1 MDDLDKLA
9 SDFVAGGCEP
19 DGTELGDSE
28 GAAAHEHGHDQPAP
42 THGHGE
48 TVRRFTHRGHRV
60 EIVTHYEVK
69 IDGKPWERH
78 LGVLNDGSVVY
89 HGLPQYAVPSA
100 VDLIRTVIDYQEG
113 TPEDLRAAF
122 RAAQEEEEEG

>member
-1 MDDLDKLA
+1 LQQISSLVVA
-9 SDFVAGGCEP
+9 SPPTQNWRIPSPLFIITGRRGR
-19 DGTELGDSE
+19 LG
-28 GAAAHEHGHDQPAP
+28 
-42 THGHGE
+42 THGHGD
-48 TVRRFTHRGHRV
+48 TVRRFRHRGHDV
-60 EIVTHYEVK
+60 EIVTHYDVT

-100 VDLIRTVIDYQEG
+100 VDMIRTVIDYQED

-122 RAAQEEEEEG
+122 RAAQEEG

>member
-1 MDDLDKLA
+1 MADLDKLA
-9 SDFVAGGCEP
+9 ADFVAGGCEP
-19 DGTELGDSE
+19 VDTEPADSE
-28 GAAAHEHGHDQPAP
+28 SAAHHPGEDGPARS
-42 THGHGE
+42 HGHGD
-48 TVRRFTHRGHRV
+48 TVRRFRHRGHDV
-60 EIVTHYEVK
+60 EIVTHYDVT

-100 VDLIRTVIDYQEG
+100 VDLIRTVIDYQED

-122 RAAQEEEEEG
+122 RAAQEER